1 MRGRLNRNLIDGAS
15 MDSFE
20 FNKYAGSI
28 LGTLLL
34 VMGLG
39 FVSRAIYSNPAPPI
53 GKQGYALPTGAPK
66 VVAKAAA
73 VEVPLPVL
81 LSKADPKRGA
91 ADAKVC
97 EACHNIAKGAGVKIG
112 PNLWDVVGRAKGSFP
127 GFDYSDGLKKKG
139 GNWTLADINTFIT
152 NPKAYI
158 DGTKMTYPG
167 QPDAAKRADIL
178 AFLNT
183 QNDHPAPLP
192 AVTAAPAP
200 APAAAKPAAPAATPA
215 AAPAAAKSAAPAAAP
230 AAPAAAAP
238 AAPAAT
244 PAAPAAAPT
253 ATPAAPTPAKPAA
266 PASAPA
272 APAPAATPAPAAA
285 PK

>member
-1 MRGRLNRNLIDGAS
+1 MPVKGEWVRQGRNGSKLNGGAF

-20 FNKYAGSI
+20 FNKFAGSI
-28 LGTLLL
+28 LGTLLF

-39 FVSRAIYSNPAPPI
+39 IVSRAIYANPAPAL
-53 GKQGYALPTGAPK
+53 GKQGYALPSGAPK
-66 VVAKAAA
+66 AVAKAAA
-73 VEVPLPVL
+73 VVVPLPVL
-81 LSKADPKRGA
+81 LAKADPKRGA

-112 PNLWDVVGRAKGSFP
+112 PNLWDVVGRPKGTFP
-127 GFDYSDGLKKKG
+127 GFDYSAGVKKKG

-192 AVTAAPAP
+192 AVEAAKPAPAATPAP
-200 APAAAKPAAPAATPA
+200 APAAAKAPAPSA
-215 AAPAAAKSAAPAAAP
+215 AAPAA
-230 AAPAAAAP
+230 
-238 AAPAAT
+238 
-244 PAAPAAAPT
+244 
-253 ATPAAPTPAKPAA
+253 
-266 PASAPA
+266 
-272 APAPAATPAPAAA
+272 APAATPAPAAA
-285 PK
+285 PAAK

>member
-1 MRGRLNRNLIDGAS
+1 

-39 FVSRAIYSNPAPPI
+39 FVSSAIYGNPAPPL
-53 GKQGYALPTGAPK
+53 GKQGYALPSGMPK
-66 VVAKAAA
+66 AVAKVAA
-73 VEVPLPVL
+73 VVVPLPVL
-81 LSKADPKRGA
+81 LAKADVKRGA
-91 ADAKVC
+91 QDAKVC

-112 PNLWDVVGRAKGSFP
+112 PNLWDVVGRPKGSFP
-127 GFDYSDGLKKKG
+127 GFDYSAGLKKKG

-152 NPKAYI
+152 KPSAYI

-167 QPDAAKRADIL
+167 QPDAAKRADIV

-200 APAAAKPAAPAATPA
+200 AAAKPAAATTAPAAAMPAKPAASAPPAAAKPAPAVAAPAAATAAKPAPSVAAPATAMPASA
-215 AAPAAAKSAAPAAAP
+215 AAPAAK
-230 AAPAAAAP
+230 
-238 AAPAAT
+238 
-244 PAAPAAAPT
+244 
-253 ATPAAPTPAKPAA
+253 
-266 PASAPA
+266 
-272 APAPAATPAPAAA
+272 
-285 PK
+285 

>member
-1 MRGRLNRNLIDGAS
+1 

-39 FVSRAIYSNPAPPI
+39 FVSSAIYANPAPPF
-53 GKQGYALPTGAPK
+53 GKQGYALPSGMPK
-66 VVAKAAA
+66 VVAKVAA
-73 VEVPLPVL
+73 VVVPLPVL
-81 LSKADPKRGA
+81 LAKADVKRGA

-127 GFDYSDGLKKKG
+127 GFEYSAGLKKKG
-139 GNWTLADINTFIT
+139 GNWTLADINRFIT
-152 NPKAYI
+152 KPSAYI
-158 DGTKMTYPG
+158 NGTKMTYPG
-167 QPDAAKRADIL
+167 QPDAVKRAEIV

-200 APAAAKPAAPAATPA
+200 SAAK
-215 AAPAAAKSAAPAAAP
+215 
-230 AAPAAAAP
+230 PAAAAP
-238 AAPAAT
+238 AAATT
-244 PAAPAAAPT
+244 PAPTTEMPAAA
-253 ATPAAPTPAKPAA
+253 
-266 PASAPA
+266 
-272 APAPAATPAPAAA
+272 APAATPAPAAA
-285 PK
+285 SPMPTAPAAQAATPAAPAAK